1 MRHCISGSL
10 TVVALLILGACGN
23 TDQRSES
30 VAKPKPHAVRP
41 IDTRCRAI
49 QTRAAARRLA
59 LKVDYLL
66 IAPEHESRRQ
76 ILGTLAGSLY
86 ATCRQPTLPGVSDPL
101 EYRPVRSVIAQMQT
115 EYDEEEISGH

>member
-1 MRHCISGSL
+1 MSYRVSILAVAATSL
-10 TVVALLILGACGN
+10 LVGCGD
-23 TDQRSES
+23 TERRTES
-30 VAKPKPHAVRP
+30 PAKAKPHAARP
-41 IDTRCRAI
+41 IDTPCRAI

-76 ILGTLAGSLY
+76 VVGTLAGSLY

-101 EYRPVRSVIAQMQT
+101 DYRPLRSVLAQLQT